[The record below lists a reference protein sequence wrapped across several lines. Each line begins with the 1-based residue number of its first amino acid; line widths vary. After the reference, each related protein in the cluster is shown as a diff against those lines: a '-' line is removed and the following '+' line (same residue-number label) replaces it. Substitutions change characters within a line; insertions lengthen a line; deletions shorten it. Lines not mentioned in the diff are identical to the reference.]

1 MGITGYNNHR
11 PTLRPA
17 APRFSGGNDNDAGQ
31 QSTRT
36 APSSEDPKKMGFFKK
51 SFQMPVDAFRCLKEE
66 LSDKETRNVIH
77 GFGLKHIPELLMT
90 AMCAIPGV
98 GWLVNVAA
106 IPLKMK
112 LEKKGEEKLVNS
124 RETLRKLS
132 KMDKKENPR
141 GETHKG
147 LKHLIAL
154 DHAWN
159 DPDPKRRYFGKNIEN
174 KHELPYYLAQKY
186 NKATKGIFHKSK
198 SLQNWLHLDAD
209 KNNKKGSMPYRGFRR
224 WTEARQSL
232 RQSKIFGKL
241 FNWMSGINHSPV
253 SKAMPRFIRLF
264 FLVPRVGLNTL
275 YFMLGSK
282 PKFKP

>member
-1 MGITGYNNHR
+1 MGINGSTNIHA
-11 PTLRPA
+11 T
-17 APRFSGGNDNDAGQ
+17 PRFSSNNGRNKG
-31 QSTRT
+31 T
-36 APSSEDPKKMGFFKK
+36 AASGSEDPKKLGFFKK
-51 SFQMPVDAFRCLKEE
+51 SFQLPVDAFRCLKEE

-77 GFGLKHIPELLMT
+77 GFGLKHIPEMLMT

-98 GWLVNVAA
+98 GWLANMAA
-106 IPLKMK
+106 IPLNMK

-124 RETLRKLS
+124 REKL
-132 KMDKKENPR
+132 KELTKKGAEHTNPR
-141 GETHKG
+141 FETHKG
-147 LKHLIAL
+147 LKNLISL

-159 DPDPKRRYFGKNIEN
+159 HPDPKKQFFN
-174 KHELPYYLAQKY
+174 KRQNLELPRYLARKY
-186 NKATKGIFHKSK
+186 NNAIDGIFHKSK
-198 SLQNWLHLDAD
+198 SLQSWLHLNAD

-241 FNWMSGINHSPV
+241 FNWMSGINHNPV
-253 SKAMPRFIRLF
+253 SKAMPRFVRLF
-264 FLVPRVGLNTL
+264 FLVPRVGLNAL